1 MCIMK
6 KIIVYSKPDYLG
18 AYIPVRLDDKQREVL
33 KEILK
38 DDEIIEIEN
47 KHESGGVGG
56 IVNTHKID
64 AIVIDK
70 TAAKRNEMS
79 IFHEK
84 YPDIKIIFRVTFSK
98 YTDDKTVKMF
108 GYFEVPKLYKYIEVY
123 DYVCDTYRLP
133 E

>member
-1 MCIMK
+1 MK

-18 AYIPVRLDDKQREVL
+18 AYIPVRLDDGQRELL
-33 KEILK
+33 KKILN

-47 KHESGGVGG
+47 NPKSGGVGG

-98 YTDDKTVKMF
+98 YTDDKTVKTF
-108 GYFEVPKLYKYIEVY
+108 GYFEVPKRYKYIEVY
-123 DYVCDTYRLP
+123 DYVYDTYRLP
-133 E
+133 